1 MGEHARDPP
10 RAILFLNLL
19 QFNSAEKKLRLTNVK
34 FDSPVKILYTPLKHF
49 FKGLLTLDLFRA

>member
-19 QFNSAEKKLRLTNVK
+19 QFNSAEKKTTLNK
-34 FDSPVKILYTPLKHF
+34 CKIWFPRKNSVYASETF
-49 FKGLLTLDLFRA
+49 F